1 MARFD
6 TDHILTVISQDTL
19 RDHEANR
26 QVLEA
31 LEGFRLG
38 NQDEVL
44 AAVLE
49 VALRQMAQSTHGR
62 DLVVGLVD
70 RFMDETRARML
81 AEIQLT
87 AAGFEPDEIEDTIR
101 DYPESFSP
109 EMMLNRRRVPTR
121 QELDAGGPI

>member
-26 QVLEA
+26 QVLDA

-70 RFMDETRARML
+70 RFMDETRARMM

-87 AAGFEPDEIEDTIR
+87 EAGFEPQEIEDTIR
-101 DYPESFSP
+101 DYPEDFGP
-109 EMMLNRRRVPTR
+109 EKMLRHRGPTR

>member
-6 TDHILTVISQDTL
+6 TDHILTIISHDAL

-31 LEGFRLG
+31 LEGFHLG
-38 NQDEVL
+38 DQEEVL
-44 AAVLE
+44 ATILE
-49 VALRQMAQSTHGR
+49 VALRQMAQSSHGR

-70 RFMDETRARML
+70 RFMDEARARML

-109 EMMLNRRRVPTR
+109 EMMLRRRGPTR
-121 QELDAGGPI
+121 QDLDAGGLI